1 MIFTPIVY
9 LYVYSMA
16 ALGSVLIAARYL
28 MLGFAGLLLVW
39 IPAELVWRFVNIIVG
54 A

>member
-1 MIFTPIVY
+1 MIFTPIIY

-28 MLGFAGLLLVW
+28 MLGIAGLLLVTV
-39 IPAELVWRFVNIIVG
+39 PVAMVWKVVTIMLG